1 MEENQIGLFIRD
13 RRLELGLTQQ
23 QLADKLD
30 ITDKAVSKWERCLS
44 YPDITLLRPL
54 ADALQ
59 VSVTELLAGRKDEAP
74 PPAPPVPPEVEDVVL
89 DTVRYAEAARK
100 KNSGWRWWLFVAL
113 SANCFL
119 AALALLIVCA
129 ATGGNAHI
137 LLAVKCVAFGWALCY
152 PLLRSKRPA
161 RDFLVILSIT
171 ILPFLGQII
180 SLRRFP
186 WAFGIAALSVVWL
199 WGIYLLWR
207 RLLRR
212 PLLALGWTVLLGT
225 ALALLIN
232 QIVWGATGVRPDE
245 TSGAVNTLFGGL
257 CFGVCLILDRFFSR
271 RRA

>member
-13 RRLELGLTQQ
+13 QRLELGLTQQ

-59 VSVTELLAGRKDEAP
+59 VSVTELLAGQKEAAP
-74 PPAPPVPPEVEDVVL
+74 PPVPPEVEAAVL
-89 DTVRYAEAARK
+89 DTVVYAETARK
-100 KNSGWRWWLFVAL
+100 KNGGWRWWLFVAV
-113 SANCFL
+113 SAGCFI
-119 AALALLIVCA
+119 AALVLLIVCLA
-129 ATGGNAHI
+129 MGGNVYT

-186 WAFGIAALSVVWL
+186 WAFGIAALSMVWL
-199 WGIYLLWR
+199 WGTYLLWR
-207 RLLRR
+207 RILRR

-257 CFGVCLILDRFFSR
+257 CFGVCLLLDRLFSR